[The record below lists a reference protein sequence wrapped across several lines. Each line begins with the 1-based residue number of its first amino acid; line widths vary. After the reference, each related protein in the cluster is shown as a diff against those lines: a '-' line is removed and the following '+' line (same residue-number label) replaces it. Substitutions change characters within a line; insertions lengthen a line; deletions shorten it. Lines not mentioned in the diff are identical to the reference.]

1 MEDYP
6 RTLREL
12 EARFATE
19 QACREYLARLRWG
32 QEFVCPACDGT
43 EAWPTAR
50 GLWMCAACGH
60 QASVIAGT
68 IFQGTRTPLSVWFRA
83 IWWVVS
89 QKNGASALG
98 LQRVLGLGSYRTA
111 WTWLHKLRRAMVR
124 PGRDRVSEE
133 VEVDETLVGGLEAGG
148 GRRHL
153 GKKALVVIAA
163 EVRGRAIGRIR
174 MQRVADASADSL
186 LDVRA
191 ARGAAWLGGDH
202 RRAPEL
208 PPPAQARL
216 SPRPE
221 GAPWSWRV
229 GRGGLAS
236 RPPGRVASQALA
248 PGYASG
254 RRQSRAS
261 RLKRFSDSPCTAW
274 ARRGTSAC
282 TNAGGPMQA
291 YSIDLRERALLD
303 SDAGMKAAD
312 VAVKYRVSGSW
323 VRLLKQRRRETGD
336 VAPRVQ
342 RHGRRRMLEPHLHTL
357 AALIAEQPDR
367 TLAALKDALGT
378 PASLATIW
386 RAVAA
391 LDVTVKKNGPALR
404 TRST

>member
-1 MEDYP
+1 MSLTP
-6 RTLREL
+6 VAPTGSGSVSGGLPSHAPG
-12 EARFATE
+12 ARFATE

-186 LDVRA
+186 LTFVQHAVQPGSVVITDGLQSYRRLPK
-191 ARGAAWLGGDH
+191 RGYRHDRRVLLGRG
-202 RRAPEL
+202 E
-208 PPPAQARL
+208 
-216 SPRPE
+216 S
-221 GAPWSWRV
+221 

-236 RPPGRVASQALA
+236 RPPGRVAPQALA

-261 RLKRFSDSPCTAW
+261 RLLP
-274 ARRGTSAC
+274 RRVHLSVQSTNLTPSREALPSAPGTGR
-282 TNAGGPMQA
+282 GGG
-291 YSIDLRERALLD
+291 SRSLRGDGQGYPWSEE
-303 SDAGMKAAD
+303 
-312 VAVKYRVSGSW
+312 
-323 VRLLKQRRRETGD
+323 ET
-336 VAPRVQ
+336 P
-342 RHGRRRMLEPHLHTL
+342 P
-357 AALIAEQPDR
+357 QPVV
-367 TLAALKDALGT
+367 GT
-378 PASLATIW
+378 
-386 RAVAA
+386 
-391 LDVTVKKNGPALR
+391 
-404 TRST
+404 